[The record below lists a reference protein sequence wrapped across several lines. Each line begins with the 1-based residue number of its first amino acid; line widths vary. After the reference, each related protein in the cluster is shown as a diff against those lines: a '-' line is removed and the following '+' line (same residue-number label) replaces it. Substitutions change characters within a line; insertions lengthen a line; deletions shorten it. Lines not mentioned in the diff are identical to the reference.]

1 MGASTADSDAAAGC
15 RQLQAAGFRLAFG
28 AVLNRTVFL
37 GFWDVVERLN
47 TTRLNT
53 TRPVLF
59 LGDVV
64 EDQTQALHHPLAA
77 HVASC
82 AQRINASHIFVV
94 IDL

>member
-1 MGASTADSDAAAGC
+1 MP
-15 RQLQAAGFRLAFG
+15 LQAAGSCRLQGSAWLSERCSI
-28 AVLNRTVFL
+28 VLFFL